1 MGVERGCLMSSIPRP
16 ALSRRQLLKGGLA
29 LAACT
34 LGPRSI
40 LADEPYYYE
49 APYHFEAPA
58 PPEAPDCTRW
68 ALLSDTHVAADPDNR
83 YRGFYPYRNLQE
95 VTAQIAYDLPD
106 GVVITGDLAR
116 LRGEADAYAN
126 LKALLAPVAE
136 QRPIHLGLGN
146 HDDRDHFFRTF
157 GGSRDD
163 ETVENKHVLMAE
175 PGPVRLIVLDSLL
188 NVNATTGKLGLLQRT
203 WLETVLEAC
212 DDTPTILF
220 LHHTLNGE
228 LLDMRRL
235 LEIIKPM
242 GKIKAVV
249 YGHSHKYNYSE
260 VAGIHLINLPAT
272 GFTLT
277 WGQPVGWV
285 EAKLTRTGGEF
296 TLHAIGGSRRSDGHT
311 ETLAWR
317 A

>member
-1 MGVERGCLMSSIPRP
+1 MFSNARP

-29 LAACT
+29 LAACS

-40 LADEPYYYE
+40 LANESAYQ
-49 APYHFEAPA
+49 APTPQEM
-58 PPEAPDCTRW
+58 PDYTRW
-68 ALLSDTHVAADPDNR
+68 ALLSDTHVADDPDNHFW
-83 YRGFYPYRNLQE
+83 GFHPYRNLRE
-95 VTAQIAYDLPD
+95 VTGQIAYNLPD

-116 LRGEADAYAN
+116 LRGKADAYTN
-126 LKALLAPVAE
+126 LKTLLAPIAE

-146 HDDRDHFFRTF
+146 HDDRNHFFRTF
-157 GGSRDD
+157 GSPRDN

-175 PGPVRLIVLDSLL
+175 TGPVRLIVLDSLL
-188 NVNATTGKLGLLQRT
+188 NVNAATGKLGLLQRT
-203 WLETVLEAC
+203 WLETALEAC

-235 LEIIKPM
+235 FDIIKPI

-249 YGHSHKYNYSE
+249 YGHSHKYHYSE
-260 VAGIHLINLPAT
+260 IAGIHLINLPAT
-272 GFTLT
+272 GFTLW
-277 WGQPVGWV
+277 WGQPIGWV

-296 TLHAIGGSRRSDGHT
+296 TLHAIGGSRRHDGHT
-311 ETLAWR
+311 EKLAWR